1 MPQPRLVAHPGGTS
15 ELSAEDLS
23 GKIDSMIHQ
32 RRIREGLLTTAEQLM
47 KRGEEL
53 GRREGQRE
61 GMREGMREAQREL
74 VPSMV
79 DRGMPV
85 ADVARYTGLAVSDIQ
100 SLLEDATT

>member
-1 MPQPRLVAHPGGTS
+1 VDRPPRAGASVGSGC

-23 GKIDSMIHQ
+23 GKIESMIHQ

-61 GMREGMREAQREL
+61 GMREAQREL
-74 VPSMV
+74 VRSMV

-85 ADVARYTGLAVSDIQ
+85 ADVARYTGLAVADVQ
-100 SLLEDATT
+100 TLLEDATA